1 MIIDGKKESGI
12 ILDKI
17 KNSILSF
24 NTKPALA
31 VVIIGDD
38 PASQVYVKNKIL
50 ACEKVGIK
58 SSKYA
63 FDSISETELL
73 EFIENLNHDKNVNG
87 ILVQMP
93 LPENINPTKIINVI
107 DPIKDVDGFHPVN
120 LGNLMSQEKTAF
132 IPCTPLGCLY
142 LIKQVNSD
150 LTGKNAVV
158 IGRSITVGKP
168 VANLL
173 TNNNATVTLAH
184 SKTKYLKEICLNA
197 DILVAAVGKP
207 EFIKHDF
214 IKKGAIVIDVGINR
228 IKDSEPRIEEV
239 ILALNPTMEGDT
251 TAFYLTKKLKELG
264 TKVTTIARG
273 IPIGGELEYADEV
286 TLGRSII
293 TRTTYE

>member
-24 NTKPALA
+24 DTKPSLA

-50 ACEKVGIK
+50 ACERVGIK
-58 SSKYA
+58 SYKYA
-63 FDSISETELL
+63 FDSISETELV

-142 LIKQVNSD
+142 LIKQVDSD

-184 SKTKYLKEICLNA
+184 SKTKNLKEICLNA

-228 IKDSEPRIEEV
+228 IKDSNGKNKLV
-239 ILALNPTMEGDT
+239 GDVEFEKSKDIAQAIT
-251 TAFYLTKKLKELG
+251 PVPG
-264 TKVTTIARG
+264 GVGPMTIAY
-273 IPIGGELEYADEV
+273 LMSN
-286 TLGRSII
+286 TLKAFKLQNKN
-293 TRTTYE
+293 

>member
-24 NTKPALA
+24 DTKPALA

-58 SSKYA
+58 SSEYS
-63 FDSISETELL
+63 FDSINETELV

-107 DPIKDVDGFHPVN
+107 DPIKDVDGFHPIN

-142 LIKQVNSD
+142 LIKQVDSD

-184 SKTKYLKEICLNA
+184 SKTKNLKEICLNA

-214 IKKGAIVIDVGINR
+214 IKQGAIVIDVGINR
-228 IKDSEPRIEEV
+228 IKDSNGKNKLV
-239 ILALNPTMEGDT
+239 GDVEFEKSKDIVKAIT
-251 TAFYLTKKLKELG
+251 PVPG
-264 TKVTTIARG
+264 GVGPMTIAY
-273 IPIGGELEYADEV
+273 LMSN
-286 TLGRSII
+286 TLKAFKLQNKN
-293 TRTTYE
+293 

>member
-24 NTKPALA
+24 DTKPVLA

-58 SSKYA
+58 SSKYS
-63 FDSISETELL
+63 FDSISETELVK
-73 EFIENLNHDKNVNG
+73 FIEKLNHDKNVNG

-107 DPIKDVDGFHPVN
+107 DPIKDVDGFHPIN
-120 LGNLMSQEKTAF
+120 LGNILSQEKTAF

-142 LIKQVNSD
+142 LIKQVDSD

-184 SKTKYLKEICLNA
+184 SKTKNLKEICLNA

-207 EFIKHDF
+207 GFIKHNF
-214 IKKGAIVIDVGINR
+214 IKQGAIVIDVGINR
-228 IKDSEPRIEEV
+228 IKDSNEKNKLV
-239 ILALNPTMEGDT
+239 GDVEFEKSKDIVKAIT
-251 TAFYLTKKLKELG
+251 PVPG
-264 TKVTTIARG
+264 GVGPMTIAY
-273 IPIGGELEYADEV
+273 LMSN
-286 TLGRSII
+286 TLKAFKLQNKN
-293 TRTTYE
+293 

>member
-24 NTKPALA
+24 DTKPSLA

-58 SSKYA
+58 SYKYA
-63 FDSISETELL
+63 FDSISETELV

-107 DPIKDVDGFHPVN
+107 DPIKDVDGFHPIN

-142 LIKQVNSD
+142 LIKQVDSD

-184 SKTKYLKEICLNA
+184 SKTKNLKEICLNA

-228 IKDSEPRIEEV
+228 IKDINGKNKLV
-239 ILALNPTMEGDT
+239 GDVEFEKSKDIAKAIT
-251 TAFYLTKKLKELG
+251 PVPG
-264 TKVTTIARG
+264 GVGPMTIAY
-273 IPIGGELEYADEV
+273 LMSN
-286 TLGRSII
+286 TLKAFKLQNKN
-293 TRTTYE
+293 